1 MSHLPWMQIYIGDEL
16 AETSALSPEEYGCHM
31 RLRLHQWQHGELPND
46 DERLR
51 RICMADRE
59 QWAGIRDALAP
70 LFDWVWLHSKTAEL
84 RRQSEVL
91 RQTKVENGRKG
102 GRPRKQPENL
112 NETETKPTGKAN
124 GKADGKLNET
134 PSPLPP
140 PSPLQSKTPPPAAP
154 QAPPS
159 MGAYE
164 KEGMVKQRD
173 SRAFPVPSSIE
184 DGRTFLQQRG
194 CPAHEFQRRL
204 NTLMDGDLFPFD
216 IEEWDVVQKKAR
228 AR

>member
-31 RLRLHQWQHGELPND
+31 RLRLHQWQHGELPTD

-70 LFDWVWLHSKTAEL
+70 LFDWVWRHSKTAEL
-84 RRQSEVL
+84 RLQSEAL
-91 RQTKVENGRKG
+91 RQTKVENGKKG

-140 PSPLQSKTPPPAAP
+140 PSPSQSRTPPPAAP

-164 KEGMVKQRD
+164 KEGLTKYTQP
-173 SRAFPVPSSIE
+173 FPVPKTIDEGKS
-184 DGRTFLQQRG
+184 FLLSRG
-194 CPAHEFQRRL
+194 CPPEELKRCL
-204 NTLMDGDLFPFD
+204 EMLMAEYLTPYD
-216 IEEWDVVQKKAR
+216 IEAWDIKAR
-228 AR
+228 ANA